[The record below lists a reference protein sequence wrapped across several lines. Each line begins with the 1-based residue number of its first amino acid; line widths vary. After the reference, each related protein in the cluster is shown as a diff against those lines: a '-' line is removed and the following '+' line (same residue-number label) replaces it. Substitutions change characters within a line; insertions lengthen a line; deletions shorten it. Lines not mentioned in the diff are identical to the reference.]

1 VDFSLEATE
10 MRIIEKRD
18 TYFLYESFAAISF
31 IVGAILLRSP
41 ALLYSVLNYD
51 ESMYLLMG
59 AEFARGHMPYT
70 TVCDLKPFGLF
81 ALATPFTMLP
91 IDPVIAARIG
101 TSVTVGLTAWM
112 LSRIAALL
120 FQDTGRA
127 IGVTAGLGYLIFS
140 LADGGMAFQ
149 GEIFQN
155 VLAVL
160 ALLLVLRP
168 LSRGERPSLLLMAA
182 VGLILGVA
190 IQVKQSVLFDM
201 LAFLAGY
208 FILTTPSF
216 RDFIP
221 NLRSSLKPL
230 ILLGVMALVPTV
242 AVILLY
248 TVMGQWD
255 AWFAANIQAHRV
267 FYGIDRGFEWDAAL
281 RSMSEQAPLWIGAAV
296 ATLSVRWLAI
306 DEREKRAVLF
316 LVVWI
321 AAVILCQFFLRI
333 ASDHYALQFLPP
345 LSLATGLA
353 LGRGL
358 LIHVARGRPR
368 AIMLAV
374 LGGITVFAV
383 AKHPL
388 MHSIYIV
395 RDRLAGDTWA
405 GDTPRR
411 IAADLKP
418 RLRPDDKL
426 YVVGFQ
432 PAVYFLTGAESPT
445 RFSFTGMPT
454 FIAPGRDG
462 CPWIEPAV
470 EMQRILDSR
479 PRFIVVENGIFYH
492 ELRDDV
498 RRLLDENLETNY
510 RKVKSYDQH
519 FAHHLYPFERFVMNG
534 GAPADLYERIDPGS
548 PMPAVAEH

>member
-1 VDFSLEATE
+1 
-10 MRIIEKRD
+10 MRMTEKRNGG
-18 TYFLYESFAAISF
+18 FMYESFVAIIF
-31 IVGAILLRSP
+31 IVSDILLRSP

-91 IDPVIAARIG
+91 VDPVIAARIG
-101 TSVTVGLTAWM
+101 SSVTVGLTAWM

-120 FQDTGRA
+120 FPDGRRT
-127 IGVTAGLGYLIFS
+127 IGIVAGLGYLIFS

-155 VLAVL
+155 VCSVL

-168 LSRGERPSLLLMAA
+168 LSRGERPSLLLMAG
-182 VGLILGVA
+182 VGLLLGIA
-190 IQVKQSVLFDM
+190 IQIKQSVLFDM
-201 LAFLAGY
+201 LAFLIGF
-208 FILTTPSF
+208 FILTTPSL
-216 RDFIP
+216 RDFTA
-221 NLRSSLKPL
+221 NFRASLKPL
-230 ILLGVMALVPTV
+230 ILLGVMALVPTI

-248 TVMGQWD
+248 TAMGHWD
-255 AWFAANIQAHRV
+255 AWFAANVQAHRV
-267 FYGIDRGFEWDAAL
+267 FYGLERPISWDAGFRA
-281 RSMSEQAPLWIGAAV
+281 MSEQAPIWIGAIV
-296 ATLSVRWLAI
+296 AALSARWLTV
-306 DEREKRAVLF
+306 DGREKRAVLF
-316 LVVWI
+316 LTIWVV
-321 AAVILCQFFLRI
+321 AVILCQIFLRI
-333 ASDHYALQFLPP
+333 ASDHYFLQFLPP
-345 LSLATGLA
+345 LCLLTGLA
-353 LGRGL
+353 LARGL
-358 LIHVARGRPR
+358 LIHLPRRRAR
-368 AIMLAV
+368 AVMLAV

-388 MHSIYIV
+388 MHSIYII

-418 RLRPDDKL
+418 MLQPDDKL

-432 PAVYFLTGAESPT
+432 PAIYFLTGTESTT

-479 PRFIVVENGIFYH
+479 PRFIVVEDGIFYK
-492 ELRDDV
+492 ELREDV
-498 RRLLDENLETNY
+498 RRMLDRNLEYNY

-519 FAHHLYPFERFVMNG
+519 LAHHLYPFERFVMNG
-534 GAPADLYERIDPGS
+534 GAPADLYEWTDS
-548 PMPAVAEH
+548 PSPPSLAEQ

>member
-1 VDFSLEATE
+1 VDFSLEATD
-10 MRIIEKRD
+10 MSTTGKRD
-18 TYFLYESFAAISF
+18 SYFLYESFAAISF

-91 IDPVIAARIG
+91 VDPVIAARIG
-101 TSVTVGLTAWM
+101 SSVTVGLTGWM

-120 FQDTGRA
+120 FQDTGRP
-127 IGVTAGLGYLIFS
+127 IGVIAGLCYLIFS
-140 LADGGMAFQ
+140 LVDGGMAFQ

-155 VLAVL
+155 LFAVL

-168 LSRGERPSLLLMAA
+168 LSRNERPSLLLMAG
-182 VGLILGVA
+182 VGLILGIA
-190 IQVKQSVLFDM
+190 IQIKQSVLFDM

-216 RDFIP
+216 RDFVP
-221 NLRSSLKPL
+221 NLRSSLMPL

-242 AVILLY
+242 AVILRY
-248 TVMGQWD
+248 MVTGHWD
-255 AWFAANIQAHRV
+255 AWFAANIEAHRV
-267 FYGIDRGFEWDAAL
+267 FYGIDRGFVWDAAF
-281 RSMSEQAPLWIGAAV
+281 REMAEQTPLWIGAA
-296 ATLSVRWLAI
+296 AAILASRWLTI
-306 DEREKRAVLF
+306 DGREKRAVLF
-316 LVVWI
+316 LAVWI
-321 AAVILCQFFLRI
+321 VAVILCQFFLRI
-333 ASDHYALQFLPP
+333 ASDHYFLQFLPP

-358 LIHVARGRPR
+358 LIHVPNRRPR
-368 AIMLAV
+368 VVMLAV

-411 IAADLKP
+411 IATDLKP
-418 RLRPDDKL
+418 MIKPDDKL

-462 CPWIEPAV
+462 CPWIEPAI
-470 EMQRILDSR
+470 EMRRILDSR
-479 PRFIVVENGIFYH
+479 PRFIVIENGIFYK
-492 ELRDDV
+492 ELREDV

-548 PMPAVAEH
+548 EMSAVAEH

>member
-1 VDFSLEATE
+1 MNIT
-10 MRIIEKRD
+10 EKRNGH
-18 TYFLYESFAAISF
+18 FLYESFVAISF
-31 IVGAILLRSP
+31 VVGAILLRSP

-81 ALATPFTMLP
+81 TLATPFTMLP
-91 IDPVIAARIG
+91 MDPVIAARIG
-101 TSVTVGLTAWM
+101 SSVTVGLTAWM

-120 FQDTGRA
+120 FPDGRRA
-127 IGVTAGLGYLIFS
+127 IGIVAGLGYLIFS

-155 VLAVL
+155 ACSVL
-160 ALLLVLRP
+160 ALMLVLRP
-168 LSRGERPSLLLMAA
+168 LSRGERPSLLLMAG

-190 IQVKQSVLFDM
+190 IQIKQSVLFDM
-201 LAFLAGY
+201 LAFLAGF
-208 FILTTPSF
+208 FILTTPTL
-216 RDFIP
+216 RDFVP
-221 NLRSSLKPL
+221 NLRASLKPL
-230 ILLGVMALVPTV
+230 ILLGVMALVPTI

-248 TVMGQWD
+248 IGMGHGD
-255 AWFAANIQAHRV
+255 AWFAANVEAHRV
-267 FYGIDRGFEWDAAL
+267 FYGIDRVIAWDAGFRA
-281 RSMSEQAPLWIGAAV
+281 MSEQAPLWIGAV
-296 ATLSVRWLAI
+296 AALLSARWLTVG
-306 DEREKRAVLF
+306 EQEKRAVLF
-316 LVVWI
+316 LGIWVI
-321 AAVILCQFFLRI
+321 AVMLCQLFLRI
-333 ASDHYALQFLPP
+333 ASDHYFLQFLPP
-345 LSLATGLA
+345 LCLLTGLA
-353 LGRGL
+353 LARGL
-358 LIHVARGRPR
+358 LIQLPRRRAR
-368 AIMLAV
+368 AVMLAV

-388 MHSIYIV
+388 MHSIYII

-418 RLRPDDKL
+418 ILKPEDKL

-462 CPWIEPAV
+462 CPWVEPAV

-479 PRFIVVENGIFYH
+479 PRFIVVEDGIFYK
-492 ELRDDV
+492 ELREDV
-498 RRLLDENLETNY
+498 RRMLDRNLEYNY

-519 FAHHLYPFERFVMNG
+519 PVHHHYPFERFVMNG
-534 GAPADLYERIDPGS
+534 GAPAHLYEWNDTPS
-548 PMPAVAEH
+548 PTPSVAEQ